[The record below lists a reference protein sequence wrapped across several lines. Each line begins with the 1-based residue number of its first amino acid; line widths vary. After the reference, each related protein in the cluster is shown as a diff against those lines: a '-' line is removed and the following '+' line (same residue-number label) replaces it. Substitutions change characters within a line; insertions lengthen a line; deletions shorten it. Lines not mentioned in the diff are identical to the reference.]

1 MHSLRAVFLELWQP
15 FGTNMERHIVL
26 SELKQIGELP
36 PAWVA
41 EFSDLVSL
49 LQPLMSLSLIDL
61 PPAVELLKHALPLRM
76 EYELLDNMLQT
87 MHNSKEPGDYDKVV
101 NAILNEEILST
112 KDHHENVRRFV
123 LARKDTFPIQNADFD
138 IEV

>member
-41 EFSDLVSL
+41 ELQHLMYPSPADLPLATEL
-49 LQPLMSLSLIDL
+49 LQ
-61 PPAVELLKHALPLRM
+61 HALP
-76 EYELLDNMLQT
+76 
-87 MHNSKEPGDYDKVV
+87 
-101 NAILNEEILST
+101 
-112 KDHHENVRRFV
+112 KDHHENVRGFI
-123 LARKDTFPIQNADFD
+123 FG
-138 IEV
+138 